1 MLRLLP
7 TIHGIDI
14 KKIHHFS
21 DQLVYCVQSLETMG
35 KLEQVNGYVSMILHK
50 LPGIRGDLVR
60 TDEEWETWDFV
71 KLCKAI
77 QLWARRNPIE
87 LHGKNDKSR
96 KERNRV
102 FHSKAGE
109 DKRLCVHCGHCG
121 EQSHKS
127 TECTKVSTLD
137 ERRKIL
143 AKNGYVSIAFN
154 QIIVRQIVLV
164 NGTAKNAIVGMIR
177 SYATNEKRKKKQC

>member
-21 DQLVYCVQSLETMG
+21 DQLVYCLQSLETMG
-35 KLEQVNGYVSMILHK
+35 KLEQVNGYVSMILDK

-71 KLCKAI
+71 KLCEAI

-87 LHGKNDKSR
+87 LHGKNDKFR

-109 DKRLCVHCGHCG
+109 DKRLCVHCG

-143 AKNGYVSIAFN
+143 AKKRLCFN
-154 QIIVRQIVLV
+154 CIQPDHRAADC
-164 NGTAKNAIVGMIR
+164 T
-177 SYATNEKRKKKQC
+177 SKRNCQKCNRRHDTFICNQ